1 MSNRP
6 RRKKTE
12 EENQNVT
19 KKGRLNNLEM
29 FGIGIF
35 CLAII
40 LYTLTKCM
48 NDPST
53 ETSLNDKSEDVNST
67 EIPRFLTR
75 KIDTSTFKKLL
86 YISTDSLRMRKE
98 PQRGS
103 EIVAY
108 LKYGEEVIDL
118 GERTGMEKIK
128 ISADDIRSAPWIK
141 IQTKTGKKGWAF
153 GAYIQFY
160 PAHEHSNNTVIN
172 EESSHQY

>member
-12 EENQNVT
+12 EENKNVT
-19 KKGRLNNLEM
+19 KKGMLNNLEM

-35 CLAII
+35 CLVLI
-40 LYTLTKCM
+40 LYSLTKCM

-53 ETSLNDKSEDVNST
+53 ETSLNDKPQDVNST
-67 EIPRFLTR
+67 EIPQLLTR
-75 KIDTSTFKKLL
+75 KIDTSSFKKHL
-86 YISTDSLRMRKE
+86 YITTDSLRMRKKPE
-98 PQRGS
+98 RGS

-128 ISADDIRSAPWIK
+128 ISVDDTRSAPWIK
-141 IQTKTGKKGWAF
+141 IKTKTGKKGWAF

-160 PAHEHSNNTVIN
+160 QVHEHSNHTVIN